1 MAVIHQSKYIYK
13 RNYNILNYNI
23 NEKSF
28 DSEVRSRISNSLN
41 FRLKNLSNISNSKIY

>member
-1 MAVIHQSKYIYK
+1 MLVVKFDFKLENH
-13 RNYNILNYNI
+13 NI